1 MKKKLQEKDFYP
13 IVAKWLK
20 NSKHCFQTEIN
31 SGLSYGRIDVYGVRD
46 IGGDHSGE
54 IESISV
60 EVKRG
65 SEAFG
70 TASGQALGYKVYA
83 HRVYLAD
90 VRDSM
95 FSDDEISIAN
105 HLGIGL
111 IQIKGTKCTE
121 ILTSPVYKPLTRLH
135 LRLLENL
142 GLGICQLCGCCFE
155 SGSKSQHFSK
165 VANNM
170 NNAIEQKKG
179 LLFWNVPVGERKKKL
194 THPDNTQ
201 DLSFERRV
209 LCQDCVQNFK
219 KWVGTS
225 CKIIK

>member
-1 MKKKLQEKDFYP
+1 MPKKLQEKDFYP
-13 IVAKWLK
+13 IVGRWLK
-20 NSKHCFQTEIN
+20 KSKNCFKTEIN
-31 SGLSYGRIDVYGVRD
+31 SGLAYGRIDVYGVRD

-54 IESISV
+54 IETISI

-90 VRDSM
+90 VRDTT

-135 LRLLENL
+135 LKLLENL
-142 GLGICQLCGCCFE
+142 GLGKCQLCGCCFE
-155 SGSKSQHFSK
+155 SGSKDHHNSK
-165 VANNM
+165 IVSTM
-170 NNAIEQKKG
+170 KNALEQKKG
-179 LLFWNVPVGERKKKL
+179 LMFWNYLVGERKKDG
-194 THPDNTQ
+194 THPFDIEHQT
-201 DLSFERRV
+201 FERRF
-209 LCQDCVQNFK
+209 LCSDCVQTFK
-219 KWVGTS
+219 EWVDAS
-225 CKIIK
+225 CNTEK